1 MTFPFDTKYQG
12 VLIRTHSEFM
22 HPSFSEMD
30 STQKTTGTS
39 LSLLWVHHAERTNL
53 IGVGGLTFN
62 IALIV
67 RNQSDYSNIIT
78 LMGTYSAISEHTEKT
93 PERLLL
99 FITENL
105 FKRIGDYVILN
116 DVKGKD
122 GLCFEVPDCIY
133 SDSSLKRQLTW
144 KFEHYTQ

>member
-12 VLIRTHSEFM
+12 ILIRTHSEIM
-22 HPSFSEMD
+22 QSSFSKMD
-30 STQKTTGTS
+30 STQSTTA

-53 IGVGGLTFN
+53 ISDGGLTFN

-78 LMGTYSAISEHTEKT
+78 LMGMYSAINQQTEKT
-93 PERLLL
+93 PERILLL
-99 FITENL
+99 LTESL
-105 FKRIGDYVILN
+105 FERIKEYVVLN
-116 DVKGKD
+116 KIKGED
-122 GLCFEVPDCIY
+122 GLDFEVPHCTYTD
-133 SDSSLKRQLTW
+133 DSLKRRLTW